1 MAHHYDGPDSQKE
14 LNEEKLKEFAD
25 RAEKGKS
32 QAGVSNVSSN
42 EPPPQ
47 EKKVGK
53 PIEDT
58 TGIHKP
64 WEKKQS
70 QIDLANEIG
79 WHQITLTDLPTQG
92 LFYPEGTSI
101 AIRAA
106 MANEIRHWST
116 INEDDLSAL
125 DDMLNYVLERCA
137 KIKYPEGHSSWRDF
151 KEIDRFYVLLAIHE
165 ITFVNGENKL
175 QVRTSET
182 SKIDVTKD
190 MVQYITFD
198 DRLMKYYSPE
208 ERLFVL
214 QFKTGGTMKLTLPS
228 VGVTNFLKTYIQR
241 KRMAQEVIDEDF
253 ISFAP
258 FVILDWKGLNDEN
271 YKQIILDSHN
281 WSTAEISVITK
292 VKDIFSDTVDPVVR
306 YHDEEGG
313 EREVPLSFQGGIKS
327 LFLISDPFGELV

>member
-1 MAHHYDGPDSQKE
+1 MAYHYGPEKE
-14 LNEEKLKEFAD
+14 LNEEKLREFAE
-25 RAEKGKS
+25 RAEKGKTE
-32 QAGVSNVSSN
+32 ATVSTVPKNA
-42 EPPPQ
+42 PPVP
-47 EKKVGK
+47 KVGK

-58 TGIHKP
+58 SQVHKP

-70 QIDLANEIG
+70 QIDLSNEIG
-79 WHQITLTDLPTQG
+79 WHQLAITDLPTQG
-92 LFYPEGTSI
+92 LFYPDQTQVV
-101 AIRAA
+101 IRAA
-106 MANEIRHWST
+106 LSNEIRHWST
-116 INEDDLSAL
+116 INEEDLSAL

-137 KIKYPEGHSSWRDF
+137 KIKFPEGSSSWRDI
-151 KEIDRFYVLLAIHE
+151 KEIDRFYILLAIHE

-175 QVRTSET
+175 QVKTSET
-182 SKIDVTKD
+182 NKIDVSKD

-214 QFKTGGTMKLTLPS
+214 KFKNGKTLKLTLPS
-228 VGVTNFLKTYIQR
+228 VGVTSFLKNYIQR
-241 KRMAQEVIDEDF
+241 KRMGQEVIDEDF

-258 FVILDWKGLNDEN
+258 FVILNWKGLNDDT
-271 YKQIILDSHN
+271 YTQIILDSHN
-281 WSTAEISVITK
+281 WCTSEISVITH

>member
-1 MAHHYDGPDSQKE
+1 MSDKE
-14 LNEEKLKEFAD
+14 LNEEKLKEYAE
-25 RAEKGKS
+25 RAEKGKTE
-32 QAGVSNVSSN
+32 ATVSNVSKDS
-42 EPPPQ
+42 PPP
-47 EKKVGK
+47 K
-53 PIEDT
+53 IEDT
-58 TGIHKP
+58 SNVPKP

-70 QIDLANEIG
+70 HVDMANEIG
-79 WHQITLTDLPTQG
+79 WHQLPITDLPTQG
-92 LFYPEGTSI
+92 LFYPEGTTI
-101 AIRAA
+101 VIRAA
-106 MANEIRHWST
+106 LTNEIRHWST
-116 INEDDLSAL
+116 INEEDLSAL

-137 KIKYPEGHSSWRDF
+137 KIKLPQGNSSWRDF

-175 QVRTSET
+175 QVKTSET
-182 SKIDVTKD
+182 KKIDVTKD

-208 ERLFVL
+208 ERLFIL
-214 QFKTGGTMKLTLPS
+214 KFKTGKTLKLSLPT

-241 KRMAQEVIDEDF
+241 KRLGNEVIDEDF

-258 FVILDWKGLNDEN
+258 FVILDHRGLNDDT
-271 YKQIILDSHN
+271 YTQIILDSHN
-281 WSTAEISVITK
+281 WTPSEISVITH
-292 VKDIFSDTVDPVVR
+292 VKDIFGDTVDPVVK